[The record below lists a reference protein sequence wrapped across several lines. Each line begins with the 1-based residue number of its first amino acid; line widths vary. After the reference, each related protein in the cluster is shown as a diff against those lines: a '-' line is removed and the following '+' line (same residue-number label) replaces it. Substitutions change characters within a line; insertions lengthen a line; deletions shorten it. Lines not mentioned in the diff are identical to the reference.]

1 MLSEWSHPI
10 SELVLADCGINGK
23 MLQTLFNALNKNP
36 AMSISIQHLD
46 LSGNK
51 FELAGTQALDS
62 WFATLKVYCQV
73 KKLNLRNTGIIFG
86 SLNNFHHVTDIEE
99 IDLSGNKMD
108 TAAVSVLSPL
118 VKNSTTLKKIVLDN
132 CSLSADSL
140 NSLCLYISCQKGPMT
155 LSIAN
160 NGDISKGLG
169 KEFGACAERIV
180 EFNMSGAR
188 MKEQHFNDLLTQ
200 LISFKGLKRLF
211 LNNAVEKLK
220 TPQSTVNS
228 LSLVIQNGLEE
239 LAVSDALGKV
249 GICMLLEKVPNDCSL
264 QKLDFSENQLGDDG
278 IAYVCEWLRD
288 ASCVQSINLDNNRL
302 SLNGLLEVCTVFS
315 VNHVLNDVCIENDF
329 LHEVSGA
336 TGLARKRLMQA
347 MTRMMLSQYAQNE
360 KEHGFWM
367 SNCESALF
375 LPTPTQQNALPPAPS
390 FFSEKKT
397 AAEQPVSLPGGLTTM
412 QIDSLEVEPQ
422 RERKAP
428 LRTTHKAVIASRV
441 QSTSH
446 TPMSPTQPPTLN
458 APPSLGVPPSLGGA
472 PSLKAPPMLS
482 IPGSTPEPAAAR
494 TSPSSA
500 PARRPAAVAKR
511 STARR
516 PAASSGTPRAS
527 LARPG
532 GHSSRNFEPTV
543 ELQRELDEEAA
554 VESPRAEEPD
564 PDMPALQPVA
574 PALPA
579 RGGPRPQRQAPRQS
593 NNSRPLPEPEPEPEE
608 EEEEAE
614 PASPQTPSTPTR
626 RMLIG
631 NNRQSRGTPRL

>member
-1 MLSEWSHPI
+1 
-10 SELVLADCGINGK
+10 
-23 MLQTLFNALNKNP
+23 
-36 AMSISIQHLD
+36 
-46 LSGNK
+46 
-51 FELAGTQALDS
+51 
-62 WFATLKVYCQV
+62 
-73 KKLNLRNTGIIFG
+73 
-86 SLNNFHHVTDIEE
+86 
-99 IDLSGNKMD
+99 
-108 TAAVSVLSPL
+108 
-118 VKNSTTLKKIVLDN
+118 
-132 CSLSADSL
+132 
-140 NSLCLYISCQKGPMT
+140 
-155 LSIAN
+155 
-160 NGDISKGLG
+160 
-169 KEFGACAERIV
+169 
-180 EFNMSGAR
+180 
-188 MKEQHFNDLLTQ
+188 
-200 LISFKGLKRLF
+200 
-211 LNNAVEKLK
+211 
-220 TPQSTVNS
+220 
-228 LSLVIQNGLEE
+228 LVIQNGLEE
-239 LAVSDALGKV
+239 LAVSDSLGKT

-288 ASCVQSINLDNNRL
+288 ASRIQSINLDNNRL
-302 SLNGLLEVCTVFS
+302 SLNGILEVCTVFS
-315 VNHVLNDVCIENDF
+315 VNNVLTDVCIENDF

-390 FFSEKKT
+390 FFSEKKSS
-397 AAEQPVSLPGGLTTM
+397 AEQPVSLPGGLTTM

-428 LRTTHKAVIASRV
+428 MRTTTHKAVIASRV
-441 QSTSH
+441 QTTSH
-446 TPMSPTQPPTLN
+446 SPMSPTQPPTLD
-458 APPSLGVPPSLGGA
+458 APPSLAVPSSLGGGS
-472 PSLKAPPMLS
+472 SLKAPPMLT
-482 IPGSTPEPAAAR
+482 IPGSTPEPAATR

-500 PARRPAAVAKR
+500 PARRPGAVAKR

-516 PAASSGTPRAS
+516 PPASTGTPRATI
-527 LARPG
+527 ARTG

-554 VESPRAEEPD
+554 VESPRTEEPD

-579 RGGPRPQRQAPRQS
+579 RGGPRPQRQAPELKPAPVPRQS
-593 NNSRPLPEPEPEPEE
+593 NNSRPLPEPEPEPEPEE

-631 NNRQSRGTPRL
+631 NNRRSTRGVPRP